1 MGPKVIHTHEID
13 VTAVSARSDNDG
25 VDVDCVDKWLGGAY
39 QRDSTVN
46 GASTKEAPSSVSR
59 STA

>member
-1 MGPKVIHTHEID
+1 MAG
-13 VTAVSARSDNDG
+13 R
-25 VDVDCVDKWLGGAY
+25 AY
-39 QRDSTVN
+39 QLYSAVN